1 MYNSGLI
8 IIIFMVDK
16 LTPEQIERFK
26 GAFNL
31 FDKDGDG
38 TIKSKEVGTVM
49 RALGLNPTESEV
61 VDLLNEVDEGNG
73 LIDFPE
79 FLVIMARMVDDG
91 DDESEL
97 LEAFRNFDKE
107 RTKKISMDVFRNVV
121 MNMGEKI
128 NEDELNEFIESVDL
142 DPHGDIEYEELV
154 KLILT
159 K

>member
-1 MYNSGLI
+1 
-8 IIIFMVDK
+8 MVDK
-16 LTPEQIERFK
+16 LTPEQIEKYK

-61 VDLLNEVDEGNG
+61 LDLVSEVDDGNG

-79 FLVIMARMVDDG
+79 FLVIMARKSDDN
-91 DDESEL
+91 DAETEL
-97 LEAFRNFDKE
+97 LESFKNFDKDGS
-107 RTKKISMDVFRNVV
+107 RKISMEVFRNVV

-128 NEDELNEFIESVDL
+128 NEDELNEFIQAVDL
-142 DPHGDIEYEELV
+142 DPYGDIDYEELV

-159 K
+159 R